1 MNKQIEIGK
10 INSLIVERESKYGLY
25 LRAENFNEV
34 LLPNAYVVEKKM
46 PIGAVIDVF
55 IYTDFKDRLVASTQY
70 PYAMLGEF
78 GYFKVVEIK
87 QYGSFVDW
95 GLPKDLFVPLSQ
107 QRGQFEMG
115 KKYILRV
122 CQDKETGRL
131 YGTNKIGKWLSF
143 KPKDLK
149 RNQKVSILVISKT
162 PLGYKAVVENL
173 YEGML
178 FNNEI
183 FQKLSVGDKKIAY
196 IKNIRGDGKLDLS
209 LQPIGKKSLINSY
222 EKKILDVL
230 HKRGGSMKIGSKS
243 DASTIK
249 ELFSMSKKSFKMA
262 FNSLLNKKKIIQDDL
277 GVVRTNKKQ

>member
-1 MNKQIEIGK
+1 VNKQIEIGK
-10 INSLIVERESKYGLY
+10 INSLIVKRESKYGLY
-25 LRAENFNEV
+25 LRAENFDEV
-34 LLPNAYVVEKKM
+34 LLPNAYVVKKEM

-55 IYTDFKDRLVASTQY
+55 IYTDFKDRLVASTKY
-70 PYAMLGEF
+70 PYAILGEF
-78 GYFKVVEIK
+78 GYFKVVEIQ
-87 QYGSFVDW
+87 QYGSFVNW

-107 QRGQFEMG
+107 QRGRFEIG
-115 KKYILRV
+115 EKYILRV
-122 CQDKETGRL
+122 CKDRETGRL

-149 RNQKVSILVISKT
+149 RNQRVSILVISKT

-183 FQKLSVGDKKIAY
+183 FQKLSIGDKKIAY

-209 LQPIGKKSLINSY
+209 LQPIGKKSLVNSY
-222 EKKILDVL
+222 EKKILEVL
-230 HKRGGSMKIGSKS
+230 HKRGGSMNIGSKS
-243 DASTIK
+243 DASKIK

-262 FNSLLNKKKIIQDDL
+262 FNSLLNKQKIIQDDL
-277 GVVRTNKKQ
+277 GVVRINKQQ